1 MKTLLTTLLL
11 VWSINLFGQSIEFTT
26 GSNINQLY
34 DLKTPSSIDPQYKAR
49 SGYSFGLA
57 IDDIQ
62 IKKFRLR
69 LTARYDKYL
78 GEFSDPNYSH
88 MHSTKDI
95 HFETTKSVFSL
106 GIIPVNLTFFKHLDW
121 NFGFEFSKL
130 INDSFRL
137 EGGGKIDEFNST
149 GYFGLSNRLAYNLNI
164 NEKITFTPQYL
175 LYSGL
180 SDEFT
185 FQNWTTIS
193 IRHLIGLGV
202 KYHF

>member
-26 GSNINQLY
+26 GPNINQFY
-34 DLKTPSSIDPQYKAR
+34 DLKTPSNFKPEYTPR
-49 SGYSFGLA
+49 LGYSFGLA
-57 IDDIQ
+57 IDDIK
-62 IKKFRLR
+62 IRKFRFR
-69 LTARYDKYL
+69 LTARYDEYL
-78 GEFSDPNYSH
+78 GEFIVPN
-88 MHSTKDI
+88 HSNPYGPEEI

-106 GIIPVNLTFFKHLDW
+106 GIIPVNLTIFKHIDW
-121 NFGFEFSKL
+121 NFGLEFSKL
-130 INDSFRL
+130 INDSFTYD
-137 EGGGKIDEFNST
+137 GKVDDFNST

-164 NEKITFTPQYL
+164 NEKITLTPQYL

-202 KYHF
+202 KYHFK